1 MAFTPHSFFL
11 HATRSRKA
19 KPRLLEVFE
28 TEGIT
33 LLAERLDDRHF
44 EVRLGTED
52 GLPVPPAE
60 IGGIPVVGVEHLGRD
75 ADDCLVMRLGLAQD
89 LPAQAFEPGPAG
101 PNEIPFEDA
110 LAVAV
115 ERERPVLINRVRE
128 GATYWFFPIYEIGS
142 YGYVVNKR
150 SGIVTGLG
158 SSALGVGASSKV
170 DAWLWGYERGLLS
183 EIPRDFQIDAIADL
197 EAAMRVV
204 QALDLD
210 ATRLE
215 TEALPIRYSKVTRWE
230 LIGPLYADRGASFTW
245 SCP

>member
-28 TEGIT
+28 TDLGT
-33 LLAERLDDRHF
+33 LPAERLDDRHF
-44 EVRLGTED
+44 EVHLGTEE

-60 IGGIPVVGVEHLGRD
+60 IGGIPVVTVEQRGRD

-89 LPAQAFEPGPAG
+89 LASQAFEPGPAG
-101 PNEIPFEDA
+101 PDEIPFEDA

-142 YGYVVNKR
+142 IGYVVNKR
-150 SGIVTGLG
+150 TGIATGLG
-158 SSALGVGASSKV
+158 SCAMGVSASSNV

-183 EIPRDFQIDAIADL
+183 ETARDFQIDAIADL

-210 ATRLE
+210 AARLE
-215 TEALPIRYSKVTRWE
+215 TEELPIRYAKVTRWE
-230 LIGPLYADRGASFTW
+230 FIRALYADRGASFTW